1 MNSIEQTQFAME
13 AVLIRMELRKI
24 LGKIQKIEDCI
35 IQEIRSQVSEEDF
48 YKPDTEIEEPP
59 KKRVKKE

>member
-1 MNSIEQTQFAME
+1 ME